1 MALKEDS
8 FYKKSKPSSCGQIK
22 FVGFRRCQMYFNLLG
37 TPYITNNL
45 GRYVMAHDAYDNN
58 PKKELLT
65 ALMGILLLLAIIA
78 GIGVSAWL
86 RPAGDHTF
94 VTAQSVDGTD
104 SADIVNT
111 DSATVA
117 PAQAENAGVD
127 AENHTPVT
135 TTTADNPTAA
145 PAVEVQATTPPEQS
159 DNDQQTSEASQ

>member
-1 MALKEDS
+1 
-8 FYKKSKPSSCGQIK
+8 
-22 FVGFRRCQMYFNLLG
+22 
-37 TPYITNNL
+37 
-45 GRYVMAHDAYDNN
+45 MAHDAYDNN

-65 ALMGILLLLAIIA
+65 ALLGILLLLAIIA

-94 VTAQSVDGTD
+94 VTAQSVD

-127 AENHTPVT
+127 GENHTPVT
-135 TTTADNPTAA
+135 TTTADSPTAA
-145 PAVEVQATTPPEQS
+145 PAVEVQSTTPPKE
-159 DNDQQTSEASQ
+159 DDDTQTAETSQN